1 MGNDLQV
8 CQAVGHAA
16 GDFTGDGGKSQ
27 ECVGTGRP
35 VFTGRKAE
43 GGFSFWHP
51 ACMGLPVPPFMS
63 LTRSFH
69 FPWRAVLALI
79 PLVSTGFAQRAVE
92 VVPAFPALVLDDN
105 AAASAVVPGAD
116 GRVVVALQRGQ
127 VRVLPGDRNA
137 MEAPMFLDLREK
149 MKEETDFEEGVHG
162 IAFHPRFA
170 ENRRVYLCYSQ
181 RGPRRTVLS
190 EFMVPEGDAFR
201 ADPRT
206 ERVVLEYPHPLGNH
220 WGGGIAFGPDGYLY
234 VGIGDGGL
242 RDDPY
247 RLAQNLW
254 SLHGKIL
261 RLDVDT
267 RSAGLGYG
275 IPKDNPFAD
284 KQEIR
289 GEIWASGF
297 RNPWGMAFDS
307 VSKDLWC
314 ADVGQ
319 DRWEEINVVRK
330 GGNHGWSEREGPGR
344 FELRAGA
351 AEEGG
356 PFVEPVHSYSR
367 NDGICITGGYLY
379 RGERLP
385 RLKDHYLYGDWGAG
399 KLWILNPAAAAGKSP
414 EVTLIH
420 PTPGSQTAINPT
432 LISMD
437 GDGEPLVF
445 AHHPSAIF
453 TLQEA
458 QVLADAE
465 VEESVIEEMTP
476 APTEG
481 TELPG
486 DPEVEEEA
494 TSS

>member
-1 MGNDLQV
+1 M
-8 CQAVGHAA
+8 
-16 GDFTGDGGKSQ
+16 S
-27 ECVGTGRP
+27 
-35 VFTGRKAE
+35 
-43 GGFSFWHP
+43 FSRYFL
-51 ACMGLPVPPFMS
+51 LPLP
-63 LTRSFH
+63 
-69 FPWRAVLALI
+69 AVLAVM
-79 PLVSTGFAQRAVE
+79 PMVATGFAQRAVE
-92 VVPAFPALVLDDN
+92 LVPAFPGLALDDN
-105 AAASAVVPGAD
+105 ATASAIVPGAG

-127 VRVLPGDRNA
+127 VRVLPEDRNSA
-137 MEAPMFLDLREK
+137 EAPMFLDLREK
-149 MKEETDFEEGVHG
+149 MKEETDFEEGLHG
-162 IAFHPRFA
+162 IAFHPRFS
-170 ENRRVYLCYSQ
+170 ETRRVYVCYSQ

-190 EFMVPEGDAFR
+190 EFMVPEGDVFQ
-201 ADPRT
+201 ADARS

-220 WGGGIAFGPDGYLY
+220 WGGGIAFGPDGHLYL
-234 VGIGDGGL
+234 GIGDGGL

-261 RLDVDT
+261 RLDVDK

-284 KQEIR
+284 KQEVR

-307 VSKDLWC
+307 VSGALWC

-319 DRWEEINVVRK
+319 DKWEEINLVKK
-330 GGNHGWSEREGPGR
+330 GGNHGWSEREGPQR
-344 FELRAGA
+344 FEPRAVA

-356 PFVEPVHSYSR
+356 PFVDPLYSYSR
-367 NDGICITGGYLY
+367 ADGICITGGYMY
-379 RGERLP
+379 RGERLA
-385 RLKDHYLYGDWGAG
+385 RLKDHYLFGDWGAG
-399 KLWILNPAAAAGKSP
+399 KLWILNPAGDAGSTP
-414 EVTLIH
+414 EVMQIH

-437 GDGEPLVF
+437 REGEPMIF
-445 AHHPSAIF
+445 AHHPSMIF
-453 TLQEA
+453 TLQET

-465 VEESVIEEMTP
+465 IDESVIEEMTP
-476 APTEG
+476 APSEG

-486 DPEVEEEA
+486 DPAVEET

>member
-1 MGNDLQV
+1 M
-8 CQAVGHAA
+8 
-16 GDFTGDGGKSQ
+16 
-27 ECVGTGRP
+27 
-35 VFTGRKAE
+35 
-43 GGFSFWHP
+43 SF
-51 ACMGLPVPPFMS
+51 F
-63 LTRSFH
+63 RSF
-69 FPWRAVLALI
+69 FLPLRAVFAAV

-92 VVPAFPALVLDDN
+92 LVPAFPRLALDDN
-105 AAASAVVPGAD
+105 AAASAIVPGVN

-127 VRVLPGDRNA
+127 VRVLPENRNA
-137 MEAPMFLDLREK
+137 TEAPMFLDLREK
-149 MKEETDFEEGVHG
+149 MKEETDFEEGLHG

-170 ENRRVYLCYSQ
+170 ETRRVYLCYSQ

-190 EFMVPEGDAFR
+190 EFMVPEGDVFQ
-201 ADPRT
+201 ADARS

-261 RLDVDT
+261 RLDVDK

-275 IPKDNPFAD
+275 IPKDNPFVD
-284 KQEIR
+284 RQEIR
-289 GEIWASGF
+289 DEIWASGF
-297 RNPWGMAFDS
+297 RNPWGMAFDT
-307 VSKDLWC
+307 VSGALWC

-319 DRWEEINVVRK
+319 DRWEEINVVQK
-330 GGNHGWSEREGPGR
+330 GGNHGWSEREGPAR
-344 FELRAGA
+344 FELRKDA

-356 PFVEPVHSYSR
+356 PFVEPLHSYSR
-367 NDGICITGGYLY
+367 TDGICITGGYLY
-379 RGERLP
+379 RGERLA

-399 KLWILNPAAAAGKSP
+399 KLWMLNPAGAAGIKP

-420 PTPGSQTAINPT
+420 PTSEGQVAINPT

-437 GDGEPLVF
+437 GDGEPLIF
-445 AHHPSAIF
+445 AHHPAVVF
-453 TLQEA
+453 TLQETP
-458 QVLADAE
+458 VLADAE
-465 VEESVIEEMTP
+465 VEESPIEEMTP
-476 APTEG
+476 APSEG
-481 TELPG
+481 TEIPG
-486 DPEVEEEA
+486 DPVVEEEA